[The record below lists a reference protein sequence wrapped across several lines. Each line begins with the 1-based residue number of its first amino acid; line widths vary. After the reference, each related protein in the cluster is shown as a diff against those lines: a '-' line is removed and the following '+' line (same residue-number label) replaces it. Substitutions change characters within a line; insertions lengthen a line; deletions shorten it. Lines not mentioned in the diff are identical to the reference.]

1 MGKIRNTMISLLL
14 VSCAALVSCS
24 APEELHE
31 SQSDAAS
38 SPAETASSASSPVP
52 GSVVGEYLSEA
63 GDGEILKL
71 NEDGTFVS
79 YTVTDMSTTD
89 NAVTMTETVTGT
101 YSKTETGECQLTISG
116 LTVKAE
122 GIEDDPEQIKAYV
135 DLLAGDD
142 EEMRAMYTRLFG
154 GEEITGEEM
163 YGRDAFA
170 SLAEEGAI
178 VQFDFE
184 NSTFAYQVKR

>member
-1 MGKIRNTMISLLL
+1 MGKIRNTMIGLLL
-14 VSCAALVSCS
+14 VSCAVLVSCS
-24 APEELHE
+24 APDASHQDRSE
-31 SQSDAAS
+31 AAS
-38 SPAETASSASSPVP
+38 SAAETASSASNPVL
-52 GSVVGEYLSEA
+52 GSIVGEYLSEA

-89 NAVTMTETVTGT
+89 SAVTMTETVTGT
-101 YSKTETGECQLTISG
+101 YSKTETGKCRLTISG

-142 EEMRAMYTRLFG
+142 EEMRVMYTRLFG
-154 GEEITGEEM
+154 GAEITGEEM

-170 SLAEEGAI
+170 VLAGEGAI
-178 VQFDFE
+178 VEFDFE
-184 NSTFAYQVKR
+184 NFTFAYQVER